1 MITIEVKV
9 MNGVAPLPIRVYIDN
24 IHNFN
29 DIRFSKNESF
39 KENFNLGKGEYY
51 IIISGSNPINGKTLI
66 SISGTDVNNTV
77 IDFEKTKTTEF
88 YSSIFY
94 VKI

>member
-1 MITIEVKV
+1 MTTIEVKIL
-9 MNGVAPLPIRVYIDN
+9 NGVAPLPIRVYIDN
-24 IHNFN
+24 INNFN

-39 KENFNLGKGEYY
+39 TESFNLAKGEYY
-51 IIISGSNPINGKTLI
+51 IIISGSNPVDGKTTI
-66 SISGTDVNNTV
+66 SVTGKDENDKVF
-77 IDFEKTKTTEF
+77 DFNKTKTTEF